1 MTTENWWVD
10 ALCAEVGG
18 DFWVPEP
25 GGDAQGQVR
34 QARKICAECPVADAC
49 LEDSLTHSL
58 PGVYAGTTLRER
70 EAIKRAR
77 RADAA

>member
-1 MTTENWWVD
+1 MTDWWVD

-18 DFWVPEP
+18 DFWVPES

-34 QARKICAECPVADAC
+34 QAKQICADCKVSDPC
-49 LEDSLTHSL
+49 LAEALTHSL
-58 PGVYAGTTLRER
+58 PGVFGGTTLRER